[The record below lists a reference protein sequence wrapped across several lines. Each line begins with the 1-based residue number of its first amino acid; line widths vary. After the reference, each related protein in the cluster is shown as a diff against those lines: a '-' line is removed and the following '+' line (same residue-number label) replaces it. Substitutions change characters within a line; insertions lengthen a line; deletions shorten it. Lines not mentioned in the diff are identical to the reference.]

1 MKFSYNWLKDYIP
14 ALPKPKKLAE
24 DLALKSFEVEKIE
37 KLGDD
42 YVLDVKILPNRFS
55 DCSGHLGLAKEIGA
69 VLNIK
74 VKEPT
79 FKIKEAAEKTS
90 SRLMVKINDS
100 EDCLRYSARIMTGV
114 KVGPSPKWLTEKI
127 ISCGLQPINNIV
139 DVSNYVMLETG
150 QPLHCFDYD
159 KIAGQR
165 IKPIIVRR
173 AKKQETI
180 MALDEKTYELDP
192 GTLVISDLQQP
203 LAIAGIKGGKSSGI
217 SNETTNIVL
226 ESANFYPTIIRLAS
240 RSLNLATDA
249 SMRFEHGVDPN
260 ITETAINRLADVIQK
275 VAGGNITKGIVD
287 SYPHKQSK
295 KALGFDLIK
304 FKEFS
309 GITIPTN
316 QIKNIFKRLG
326 FVVAKQTKNNLI
338 LIAPV
343 GRLDIERFE
352 DLAEEILRI
361 YDYNKI
367 PETPAT
373 GILIPAIPNEEI
385 TWRRQIKKTLAALGL
400 NEVYNYAFISKTDLA
415 NCGLKAEETIE
426 IANPI
431 SSEFE
436 FLRPTL
442 IINLLKNTGSNFR
455 FYDEVKI
462 FELAKVFQKGA
473 VGPYEE
479 WRVAGLISRKDRK
492 IHSFLE
498 LKGVVEKMF
507 EAFGL
512 WDLEFHDLKQNL
524 WLLAGRSAEIKI
536 DEESLG
542 FIGEINPVL
551 TQKYNDGYPAV
562 IFEMD
567 LAKIV
572 KSVKEEL
579 EYEPLAKFPAV
590 IRDISLLVNAETRVS
605 EILDIINNSENK
617 ILRDVDLFDMYE
629 GERLGPNKKSLSFH
643 LIFQSPDR
651 TLTTEE
657 IGKSLEKIISNL
669 KLKLDVEIR

>member
-1 MKFSYNWLKDYIP
+1 MKFSYNWLKDYLP
-14 ALPKPKKLAE
+14 NLPKPEKLAE
-24 DLALKSFEVEKIE
+24 NLALKSFEVEKIE
-37 KLGDD
+37 KAGAD

-55 DCSGHLGLAKEIGA
+55 DASGHLGLAKEISA

-74 VKEPT
+74 IKEPAIS
-79 FKIKEAAEKTS
+79 IKEAAEKTS

-100 EDCLRYSARIMTGV
+100 KDCLRYSARTITGV
-114 KVGPSPKWLTEKI
+114 KVGPSPKWLAEKI
-127 ISCGLQPINNIV
+127 TSCGLQPINNIV
-139 DVSNYVMLETG
+139 DASNFVMLETG

-159 KIAGQR
+159 KISGQR
-165 IKPIIVRR
+165 IKSIIVRR
-173 AKKQETI
+173 AKKQETM
-180 MALDEKTYELDP
+180 MALDGKNYELDP
-192 GTLVISDLQQP
+192 SILVIADPQQP
-203 LAIAGIKGGKSSGI
+203 LAIAGIKGGQASGI
-217 SNETTNIVL
+217 NDGTSNIVL
-226 ESANFYPTIIRLAS
+226 ESANFDPIIIRLAS
-240 RSLNLATDA
+240 RSLKLTTDA
-249 SMRFEHGVDPN
+249 STRFEHGVDPN

-275 VAGGNITKGIVD
+275 VAGGKISKGIVD

-304 FKEFS
+304 FQEFS

-316 QIKNIFKRLG
+316 QIKDIFKRLG
-326 FVVAKQTKNNLI
+326 FTIAKQTKNNLV
-338 LIAPV
+338 LITPT

-361 YDYNKI
+361 YDYNKV
-367 PETPAT
+367 PEAPAT
-373 GILIPAIPNEEI
+373 GILIPAVPNEEI
-385 TWRRQIKKTLAALGL
+385 TWRRQIKRTLAALGL

-415 NCGLKAEETIE
+415 NYGLKWEETIA
-426 IANPI
+426 IANPL

-442 IINLLKNTGSNFR
+442 IINLLKNAGSNFR

-473 VGPYEE
+473 VEPYEE
-479 WRVAGLISRKDRK
+479 WRVAGLISRKDKK

-498 LKGVVEKMF
+498 LKGIIEKMF

-512 WDLEFHDLKQNL
+512 WNLEFQDLKQNS
-524 WLLAGRSAEIKI
+524 WLLNGRSAEIKI
-536 DEESLG
+536 DGESLG
-542 FIGEINPVL
+542 FIGEINPTL
-551 TQKYNDGYPAV
+551 TQKYNDDYPAV

-572 KSVKEEL
+572 KSVQEEL

-590 IRDISLLVNAETRVS
+590 IRDISLLVSAETRVS
-605 EILDIINNSENK
+605 EILNIINDSENK
-617 ILRDVDLFDMYE
+617 ILRDVDLFDVYE
-629 GERLGPNKKSLSFH
+629 GEKLGLNKKSLSFH

-651 TLTTEE
+651 TLTTDE

-669 KLKLDVEIR
+669 KAKLGAEIR

>member
-1 MKFSYNWLKDYIP
+1 MKFSYNWLKDYLP
-14 ALPKPKKLAE
+14 TLPKPEKLVE
-24 DLALKSFEVEKIE
+24 DLVLKSFEVEKIE
-37 KLGDD
+37 KFGAD
-42 YVLDVKILPNRFS
+42 YVLDVKIPPNRFS
-55 DCSGHLGLAKEIGA
+55 DSSGHLGLAKEIGA
-69 VLNIK
+69 VLNLK
-74 VKEPT
+74 VKEPD

-90 SRLMVKINDS
+90 SRLTIKINDS
-100 EDCLRYSARIMTGV
+100 QDCLRYNARIITGV
-114 KVGPSPKWLTEKI
+114 KVGPSPKWLAEKI
-127 ISCGLQPINNIV
+127 SSCGLQPINNIV
-139 DVSNYVMLETG
+139 DASNFVMLETG

-159 KIAGQR
+159 KISGQHL
-165 IKPIIVRR
+165 KPIIVRR
-173 AKKQETI
+173 ARKQETI
-180 MALDEKTYELDP
+180 VALDEKTYVLDP
-192 GTLVISDLQQP
+192 GILVISDLQQP
-203 LAIAGIKGGKSSGI
+203 LAIAGIKGGQASGI
-217 SNETTNIVL
+217 SNETINLVL
-226 ESANFYPTIIRLAS
+226 ESANFDPTTIRLAS
-240 RSLNLATDA
+240 RSLNLITDA
-249 SMRFEHGVDPN
+249 STRFEHGVDPN
-260 ITETAINRLADVIQK
+260 ITETAINRLANVIQK

-309 GITIPTN
+309 GITIPAN
-316 QIKNIFKRLG
+316 QIKDIFKRLG
-326 FVVAKQTKNNLI
+326 FTIAKQTKNNLV
-338 LIAPV
+338 LIAPT

-352 DLAEEILRI
+352 DLTEEILRI
-361 YDYNKI
+361 YDYNKVL
-367 PETPAT
+367 ETPPT
-373 GILIPAIPNEEI
+373 GILIPAIPNEEM

-400 NEVYNYAFISKTDLA
+400 NEVYNYAFISKADLS
-415 NCGLKAEETIE
+415 NYGLKPEETIT

-442 IINLLKNTGSNFR
+442 LINLLKNTGSNFR

-473 VGPYEE
+473 VEPYEE
-479 WRVAGLISRKDRK
+479 WRVAGLISRKDKK

-512 WDLEFHDLKQNL
+512 WDLGFYDLKQNP
-524 WLLAGRSAEIKI
+524 WLLNGRSAEIKI

-542 FIGEINPVL
+542 FIGEINPTL

-562 IFEMD
+562 VFEMD

-572 KSVKEEL
+572 KSVQEEL

-617 ILRDVDLFDMYE
+617 ILRDVDLFDTYE
-629 GERLGPNKKSLSFH
+629 GEKLGPNKKSLSFH

-651 TLTTEE
+651 TLTTDE

-669 KLKLDVEIR
+669 KLELGAEIR